1 TQYCPFP
8 HPTGQKLYLLGF
20 FPMDHHQDSTIP
32 IDSCVPLPS
41 PDLPISAC
49 WSPDA
54 KSSES
59 ESQRRHKSVHIRV
72 IDVGIRYPAEW
83 HKTFAMLLYAGCS
96 LLLSSSVIV
105 FVNSWSSAKHV
116 LSPFPDLIPTYIGHA
131 DWIFKAS
138 EVSSLVLLILWS
150 IQWFLLRY
158 KSIVGRRFLF
168 IIGTLHLYRTLTIYG
183 TVLPVPSSDMTCE
196 EKLNGDWKLLLKQ
209 TLKLVSTGG
218 FFQRSPTLC
227 GDYVP
232 TGQTAGLILTYMFIK
247 AYSPGKF
254 WVYHLLCWFLCVMG
268 AASVMFTHITLLL
281 DVIAAYFITTRMF
294 WWYHTLANNQCLKIP
309 SPHNYLS
316 RIWWFRIFVFCEEN
330 VMGTIPLSYS
340 WPVSCSICQD

>member
-1 TQYCPFP
+1 SLLQEQSSLEKKIMDRSS
-8 HPTGQKLYLLGF
+8 TGVSWSRCV
-20 FPMDHHQDSTIP
+20 DSNRAIF
-32 IDSCVPLPS
+32 
-41 PDLPISAC
+41 
-49 WSPDA
+49 
-54 KSSES
+54 SES

-196 EKLNGDWKLLLKQ
+196 EKDKILLPHTSVQMIKQKKVSRHGTQIIFYTDSYITANSEDLLL
-209 TLKLVSTGG
+209 VS
-218 FFQRSPTLC
+218 
-227 GDYVP
+227 D
-232 TGQTAGLILTYMFIK
+232 
-247 AYSPGKF
+247 SPGKF